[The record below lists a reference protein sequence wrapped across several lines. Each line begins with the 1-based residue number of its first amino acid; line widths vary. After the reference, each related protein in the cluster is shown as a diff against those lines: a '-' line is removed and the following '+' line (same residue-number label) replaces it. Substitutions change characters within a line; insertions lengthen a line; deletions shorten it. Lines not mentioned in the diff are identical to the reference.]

1 VNLLSFIFYLQ
12 EHHEEPFEINLAL
25 PLMGLV
31 FCGLPIFLSVLILN
45 VFIRRLRNRED
56 HFSQWVISKEQ
67 QAEEEKNKT
76 TDQQKHYWRR

>member
-1 VNLLSFIFYLQ
+1 
-12 EHHEEPFEINLAL
+12 
-25 PLMGLV
+25 
-31 FCGLPIFLSVLILN
+31 LN

-76 TDQQKHYWRR
+76 KDQQKHYWRR